1 MKDVIDVDI
10 YGNCGDLELTRGF
23 ESKVLSDYKF
33 YLAFENSKCP
43 DYVTE
48 KLFRVI
54 NSDFSENPPVPVVMG
69 PNRSWYEENLP
80 TKSFIHVSEFAT
92 PEKLAQ
98 YLKFLSQHPNE
109 YVEYLSWRRH
119 YIKVCELP
127 TKCQLCK
134 HINNHQIKS
143 DNHIAIQDFESF
155 WKKSECEKPVENS
168 DTEQSIFLILQ
179 RLYWSLG
186 L

>member
-1 MKDVIDVDI
+1 MKDIIDVDI
-10 YGNCGDLELTRGF
+10 FGNCGDLKLTRGF

-80 TKSFIHVSEFAT
+80 TISFIQS
-92 PEKLAQ
+92 LA
-98 YLKFLSQHPNE
+98 F
-109 YVEYLSWRRH
+109 
-119 YIKVCELP
+119 
-127 TKCQLCK
+127 
-134 HINNHQIKS
+134 
-143 DNHIAIQDFESF
+143 DN
-155 WKKSECEKPVENS
+155 
-168 DTEQSIFLILQ
+168 L
-179 RLYWSLG
+179 
-186 L
+186 